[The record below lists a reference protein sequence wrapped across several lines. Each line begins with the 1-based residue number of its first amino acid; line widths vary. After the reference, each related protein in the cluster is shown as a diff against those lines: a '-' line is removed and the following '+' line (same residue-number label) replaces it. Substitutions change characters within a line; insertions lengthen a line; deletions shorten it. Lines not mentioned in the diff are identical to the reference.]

1 MGKQGLRVECFHQ
14 SRMPGGERG
23 LCGLSAASHPSV
35 VGEVGDRLVEVLPA
49 LSGWRD
55 LLGFRGQLSAEWQPT
70 KVPRQ
75 LSSTV

>member
-1 MGKQGLRVECFHQ
+1 MECFDQ

-35 VGEVGDRLVEVLPA
+35 VEEVGNRLVEGLPA
-49 LSGWRD
+49 LSGWRG
-55 LLGFRGQLSAEWQPT
+55 LLGFRRQLSAEWQPT

>member
-1 MGKQGLRVECFHQ
+1 MECFDQ
-14 SRMPGGERG
+14 SRMPGGEWG

-35 VGEVGDRLVEVLPA
+35 MGQVGHRLVERLSA
-49 LSGWRD
+49 LSGWRG

-75 LSSTV
+75 PSSTV